1 MEGKKNLCAMIP
13 AELHARIMA
22 EKESL
27 KQSKKRGGP
36 EKGHNNTATVSV
48 AKKEYGIRHQA
59 ESAGKSSLK
68 M

>member
-1 MEGKKNLCAMIP
+1 MNWRLLGGI
-13 AELHARIMA
+13 
-22 EKESL
+22 SL
-27 KQSKKRGGP
+27 KQSKKRGEP
-36 EKGHNNTATVSV
+36 EKGHSNTATVSV

>member
-1 MEGKKNLCAMIP
+1 MQTVSGALEGGT
-13 AELHARIMA
+13 
-22 EKESL
+22 SL
-27 KQSKKRGGP
+27 KQSKKRGEP
-36 EKGHNNTATVSV
+36 EKGHSNIATVSV